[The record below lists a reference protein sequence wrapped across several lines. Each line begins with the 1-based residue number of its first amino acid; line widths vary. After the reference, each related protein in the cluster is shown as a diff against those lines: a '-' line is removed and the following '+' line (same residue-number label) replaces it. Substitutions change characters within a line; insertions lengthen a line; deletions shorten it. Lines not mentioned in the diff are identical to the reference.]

1 MSFQDL
7 DLKSSIISKNRRPI
21 LLGFKPKLEIKLLL
35 KLVVAFAVIT
45 LFGFSASNWEP
56 AIQIEILN
64 STPKPKQLHYK
75 LILPNVNHVNE
86 ISKTKKVILTAEA
99 KESDETNLLQVAS
112 IKPIFEA
119 INTKALLDTYGW
131 KVITIKSGDTLGS
144 IFSDN
149 GLSATTTHNVATL
162 NDHTKALKYIKP
174 GQKIHLRL
182 NNEKNLQQMKY
193 IYDITKTLEIN
204 LNQDLSF
211 SSKIVNY
218 KLDALPV
225 FRQGVIK
232 SSLFEAAAAGDIP
245 DSVIMDLANIFGWD
259 IDFSLDIRQGDQFS
273 VVYNEL
279 YKEGV
284 KIKSGQILAAEFI
297 NNRKLY
303 KAVYYIN
310 PKGEGDY
317 YTEGGKSMRKAFLRS
332 PVEFARISSKFS
344 LKRWHPVLSK
354 WRSHKG
360 VDYAASRG
368 TPIRASGD
376 GKIVLASRKG
386 GYGKAIFIQHGGRYR
401 TVYGHLNGYA
411 KGIRVG
417 KKVKQGQIIG
427 YVGSTGLATGPH
439 LHYEFRVDGVHRN
452 PLTVKLPEAKPVHP
466 SYLAH
471 FKKDTQIYLSMLQV
485 MGNDNTLARNL
496 K

>member
-7 DLKSSIISKNRRPI
+7 DLKSSITSKNRRPF
-21 LLGFKPKLEIKLLL
+21 LLGFKPKLKIKLLF
-35 KLVVAFAVIT
+35 KLVVASAVIT

-56 AIQIEILN
+56 ITLVETAN
-64 STPKPKQLHYK
+64 STSKLQQLHYK
-75 LILPNVNHVNE
+75 LTLPDFNPVNE
-86 ISKTKKVILTAEA
+86 ISKAKKDIVTEEVLSL
-99 KESDETNLLQVAS
+99 KVAS
-112 IKPIFEA
+112 LKPIG
-119 INTKALLDTYGW
+119 NVVKTKTSLKTDDW
-131 KVITIKSGDTLGS
+131 KIITIKSGDTLAS

-162 NDHTKALKYIKP
+162 NDNTKALKYIKP
-174 GQKIHLRL
+174 GQKIHLL
-182 NNEKNLQQMKY
+182 LDDEQSLQQMKY
-193 IYDITKTLEIN
+193 IYDITKTLEIS
-204 LNQDLSF
+204 LNQNLSF
-211 SSKIVNY
+211 SSKILNY

-297 NNRKLY
+297 NKRKLY

-310 PKGEGDY
+310 PKGDGDY
-317 YTEGGKSMRKAFLRS
+317 YNEDGKSMRKAFLRS
-332 PVEFARISSKFS
+332 PVKFARISSKFS

-386 GYGKAIFIQHGGRYR
+386 GYGKAIFIQHGGRYK

-417 KKVKQGQIIG
+417 KKVKQGQVIG

-466 SYLAH
+466 SYLDH
-471 FKKDTQIYLSMLQV
+471 FKENTQVYLTMLQV
-485 MGNDNTLARNL
+485 MGNGNALATNL

>member
-7 DLKSSIISKNRRPI
+7 DLKSSIIPKTRRPFS
-21 LLGFKPKLEIKLLL
+21 LAFKSKLKFRLLL
-35 KLVVAFAVIT
+35 KLAVASAAIT

-56 AIQIEILN
+56 MISAKAAD
-64 STPKPKQLHYK
+64 STPKLQQLHYK
-75 LILPNVNHVNE
+75 LTLPE
-86 ISKTKKVILTAEA
+86 ISAV
-99 KESDETNLLQVAS
+99 KEVESLVVAS
-112 IKPIFEA
+112 IEPIVKTIKE
-119 INTKALLDTYGW
+119 KVALKDNNW
-131 KVITIKSGDTLGS
+131 KVITVKSGDTLGS

-149 GLSATTTHNVATL
+149 GLSATTTHNLSAL
-162 NDHTKALKYIKP
+162 NDHTRALRFIKP
-174 GQKIHLRL
+174 GQQIHLLL
-182 NNEKNLQQMKY
+182 NDQHSLQQMKY
-193 IYDITKTLEIN
+193 MYDITKTLEIS
-204 LNQDLSF
+204 LNENQTF

-225 FRQGVIK
+225 FRHGVIK

-259 IDFSLDIRQGDQFS
+259 IDFSLDIRPGDQFS

-297 NNRKLY
+297 NNRKIY

-317 YTEGGKSMRKAFLRS
+317 YNEDGKSMRKAFLRS
-332 PVEFARISSKFS
+332 PVKFARISSKFS

-360 VDYAASRG
+360 VDYAAARG

-386 GYGKAIFIQHGGRYR
+386 GYGKAIFIQHGSRYK

-417 KKVKQGQIIG
+417 VKVKQGQVIG

-439 LHYEFRVDGVHRN
+439 LHYEFQVDGVHRD
-452 PLTVKLPEAKPVHP
+452 PLRVKLPEAKPVKP
-466 SYLAH
+466 SYLDH
-471 FKKDTQIYLSMLQV
+471 FKVNAEVYLSMLQV
-485 MGNDNTLARNL
+485 MGNNNTLATNL
-496 K
+496 D

>member
-7 DLKSSIISKNRRPI
+7 DLKSSITPKTRRPFP
-21 LLGFKPKLEIKLLL
+21 LAFKSKLEFKLLL
-35 KLVVAFAVIT
+35 KLTVASAAII
-45 LFGFSASNWEP
+45 LFGFSASNWKP
-56 AIQIEILN
+56 LVSAKAAD
-64 STPKPKQLHYK
+64 STPKLQQLHYK
-75 LILPNVNHVNE
+75 LTLPEINVV
-86 ISKTKKVILTAEA
+86 
-99 KESDETNLLQVAS
+99 KEVESLVVAS
-112 IKPIFEA
+112 IEPIIKA
-119 INTKALLDTYGW
+119 IKEKVAVKDDNW
-131 KVITIKSGDTLGS
+131 KVITVKSGDTLGS

-149 GLSATTTHNVATL
+149 GLSATTTHNLSAL
-162 NDHTKALKYIKP
+162 NEHTKALRFIKP
-174 GQKIHLRL
+174 GQQIHLLL
-182 NNEKNLQQMKY
+182 NDEHSLQQMKY
-193 IYDITKTLEIN
+193 MYDITKTLEIS
-204 LNQDLSF
+204 LNENQSF

-225 FRQGVIK
+225 FRHGVIK
-232 SSLFEAAAAGDIP
+232 SSLFEAAAAGNIP

-259 IDFSLDIRQGDQFS
+259 IDFSLDIRPGDQFS

-317 YTEGGKSMRKAFLRS
+317 YNEDGKSMRKAFLRS
-332 PVEFARISSKFS
+332 PVKFARISSKFS

-360 VDYAASRG
+360 VDYAAARG
-368 TPIRASGD
+368 TPIHASGD
-376 GKIVLASRKG
+376 GKIVLASKKG
-386 GYGKAIFIQHGGRYR
+386 GYGKAIFIQHGSRYK

-417 KKVKQGQIIG
+417 VKVKQGQVIG

-439 LHYEFRVDGVHRN
+439 LHYEFQVDGVHRD
-452 PLTVKLPEAKPVHP
+452 PLRVKLPEAKPVNP
-466 SYLAH
+466 SYLDD
-471 FKKDTQIYLSMLQV
+471 FKVNAGVYLSMLQV
-485 MGNDNTLARNL
+485 MGNNNTLATNL
-496 K
+496 D